1 MSWSSRKGW
10 GGMSDLDDRE
20 EELED
25 NDDELARQFILANY
39 YDGDESHPEVDQI
52 VRELDGM
59 HFIEF
64 DEFGNE
70 INYDDEDEIVNDPEE
85 EAEEDDDE
93 EVFVQERPVFKP
105 SFRNKEAIDYE
116 IRVITRLYGKMH
128 QWQNRAL
135 ETWESNSY
143 TGIIEAV
150 TGSGKTFLGVLA
162 AARALNDGF
171 GVVIVVPTRVLQEQW
186 LAELHNFFSDELFE
200 RSNVV
205 GGLGGEYGTDTSR
218 GAKFPR
224 PGRVVVA
231 VAATFSSH
239 LYFHP
244 SPSVP
249 MLLIADEVHRYSGD
263 QHSKIFSPNFERRL
277 GLTGTFEP
285 VLGRYSLYEDYFG
298 PSPLFSYSFRE
309 AISEDVVSGYDVVLI
324 RVVLPDQTRYEYERI
339 WSKVRA
345 VEDKLRFFTKISF
358 DPEKVHREIS
368 ELKEQEQHL
377 GLISEW
383 ENLNDDLDFLLS
395 NTATKEKAM
404 SLLAP
409 FIQKRGQTVV
419 FTDYVALA
427 EHIQLILTNQGVYS
441 KLLDSRIKQDERAQ
455 TLRHFEEGRIQ
466 SLISPRVL
474 DEGVN
479 LPSLSFGVFAGVRRR
494 RLQMLQRLGRV
505 LRKSPDKSWPVV
517 CIPVT
522 INTLEDPLFSGNEEL
537 PYSPLKIILENA
549 KKKHTVNA
557 HNVDEVKRIF
567 DAL

>member
-1 MSWSSRKGW
+1 MSWSSRRGW
-10 GGMSDLDDRE
+10 VGMSDPDEYEEVLDD
-20 EELED
+20 D
-25 NDDELARQFILANY
+25 GDDLARQFILANY
-39 YDGDESHPEVDQI
+39 YDGDESHPEVDEI

-70 INYDDEDEIVNDPEE
+70 INYDDEDEIVDYAKEE
-85 EAEEDDDE
+85 EDEDDDE
-93 EVFVQERPVFKP
+93 VFIQERPIIKP
-105 SFRNKEAIDYE
+105 SIRRQEEVDYE

-128 QWQNRAL
+128 RWQSRAL
-135 ETWESNSY
+135 ETWESNNY

-150 TGSGKTFLGVLA
+150 TGSGKTFFGILA

-186 LAELHNFFSDELFE
+186 IAELHNFLSDDLFE
-200 RSNVV
+200 RANIV
-205 GGLGGEYGTDTSR
+205 GGLGGEYGTDRSR

-231 VAATFSSH
+231 VAATFSNH
-239 LYFHP
+239 LYLHP

-249 MLLIADEVHRYSGD
+249 ILLIADEVHRYSGD
-263 QHSKIFSPNFERRL
+263 QHSKIFNTNFERRL

-298 PSPLFSYSFRE
+298 PSPLFSYSFKE
-309 AISEDVVSGYDVVLI
+309 AINEDVVSGYDVVLI
-324 RVVLPDQTRYEYERI
+324 RVLLPDQARFEYERI
-339 WSKVRA
+339 WHKVRA

-358 DPEKVHREIS
+358 NPEKVHREKS
-368 ELKEQEQHL
+368 ELKEKEEHL
-377 GLISEW
+377 GLINEW

-395 NTATKEKAM
+395 NTATKERAM

-409 FIQKRGQTVV
+409 FIQRRGQTVV
-419 FTDYVALA
+419 FTDYIPLA
-427 EHIQLILTNQGVYS
+427 EHVQLILTKQGVHS
-441 KLLDSRIKQDERAQ
+441 KLLDSRVKQEERAQ
-455 TLRHFEEGRIQ
+455 ILRYFDEGRIQ

-505 LRKSPDKSWPVV
+505 LRKSPDKSWPIV
-517 CIPVT
+517 CIPVS
-522 INTLEDPLFSGNEEL
+522 INTLEDPLLSGNEDL
-537 PYSPLKIILENA
+537 AYSPLKIILENA
-549 KKKHTVNA
+549 ANKQIVNA
-557 HNVDEVKRIF
+557 VDVEGLNKIF
-567 DAL
+567 EAF